1 MKHVEVDSTQD
12 KSTLPI
18 IEKISFGGVVS
29 VVGLEARSKYKGR
42 LFWAD
47 CGDLIYSKIRVKQ
60 GSLAIVP
67 NGFDRLAVSAE
78 YPVYRINSK
87 RIDPTFLV
95 LVLKSKAFLAL
106 FEGLSHGGST
116 KTRIP
121 PSEFERQ
128 LIPLPPLAQ
137 QQAIVARWRKAQDKI
152 AAANDRIVKFE
163 AEVPLILYHLLGT
176 PPPLTRNPVEKYL
189 ALWWKD
195 LERWSFNFLSRS
207 AQGLTGFSTSKYPI
221 AALGTHLIETM
232 NGYCIK
238 PVAGPTPHKMLK
250 LNALLPSGL
259 DLSASKFIKIPDRTA
274 QRFSIHKG
282 DLFICRSVGSY
293 SHVAKCAL
301 AKEDAPDTLF
311 PDIMIRVRLKDT
323 LLPEYVCEVIQ
334 SPLGRSFFQSNA
346 RTSVGMWKIGSED
359 IASFPIPIPPLV
371 VQKEIIAC
379 MAAKREAIAREK
391 AKAERLSREINAEI
405 EAVILGTK
413 QV

>member
-1 MKHVEVDSTQD
+1 MAGVKWYGEGVFHRETVCGNGLSASHITQLVENALIYNRLFAWKASFAVVPSELAACYVSNEFPQFVTDPTRLLPEYLYLFCTLDSTIRAVNAA
-12 KSTLPI
+12 ST
-18 IEKISFGGVVS
+18 
-29 VVGLEARSKYKGR
+29 
-42 LFWAD
+42 
-47 CGDLIYSKIRVKQ
+47 
-60 GSLAIVP
+60 GSS
-67 NGFDRLAVSAE
+67 AVSRNRFKE
-78 YPVYRINSK
+78 EE
-87 RIDPTFLV
+87 FLN
-95 LVLKSKAFLAL
+95 
-106 FEGLSHGGST
+106 FE
-116 KTRIP
+116 
-121 PSEFERQ
+121 
-128 LIPLPPLAQ
+128 IPLPPVQ
-137 QQAIVARWRKAQDKI
+137 EQRVIVARWQKEQGEI
-152 AAANDRIVKFE
+152 SAANSRVVKLE

-176 PPPLTRNPVEKYL
+176 PPPETGKPVEKFL

-207 AQGLTGFSTSKYPI
+207 AQGLTGFVTSKYPI
-221 AALGTHLIETM
+221 EALGAHLIETM

-259 DLSASKFIKIPDRTA
+259 DLSASKFIKIPERTA

-346 RTSVGMWKIGSED
+346 RTSVGMWKIGAED
-359 IASFPIPIPPLV
+359 IASFPLPIPPLA
-371 VQKEIIAC
+371 VQKEITVH
-379 MAAKREAIAREK
+379 MAAKREEIAREK
-391 AKAERLSREINAEI
+391 ANAERLSREINAEI
-405 EAVILGTK
+405 EALILGTK
-413 QV
+413 KVLPT

>member
-1 MKHVEVDSTQD
+1 LQQFEVETGGIG
-12 KSTLPI
+12 KG
-18 IEKISFGGVVS
+18 EIS
-29 VVGLEARSKYKGR
+29 E
-42 LFWAD
+42 
-47 CGDLIYSKIRVKQ
+47 
-60 GSLAIVP
+60 
-67 NGFDRLAVSAE
+67 DRLLAVN
-78 YPVYRINSK
+78 V
-87 RIDPTFLV
+87 
-95 LVLKSKAFLAL
+95 
-106 FEGLSHGGST
+106 
-116 KTRIP
+116 
-121 PSEFERQ
+121 
-128 LIPLPPLAQ
+128 PLPSLSEQ
-137 QQAIVARWRKAQDKI
+137 NDIVVRWFKAQDKI
-152 AAANDRIVKFE
+152 AAANDRIVKLE
-163 AEVPLILYHLLGT
+163 AEVPLLLYHLLGT
-176 PPPLTRNPVEKYL
+176 PPPLTSKPVEKFL

-221 AALGTHLIETM
+221 ESLGTHLIETM

-259 DLSASKFIKIPDRTA
+259 DLSASKFIKIPDRIA

-359 IASFPIPIPPLV
+359 IASFPIPIPPLS
-371 VQKEIIAC
+371 VQRKIMERV
-379 MAAKREAIAREK
+379 AAGREKIAREK
-391 AKAERLSREINAEI
+391 ANAERLSREISAEI
-405 EAVILGTK
+405 EALILGTK
-413 QV
+413 RIG